1 MGDSPRR
8 SSLGARPAAELNSLV
23 RPNLAGARVRVINT
37 GYDENSLPPGDAA
50 FDENPLAELVKQGG
64 ARKVTFMGMQSLID
78 SFPAAP
84 VQPAAPPV
92 RALPTPEV
100 NAPAPLNS
108 GQTDRAAAQKRAVP
122 DSNSWQSYMPHQQ
135 RQRMDS
141 GSSFDVKVEA
151 EPTAAARD
159 PKVEQLCSWMA
170 THCICDP
177 KDGAKYAEALVGEG
191 VDQPSDLAELED
203 DDWPS
208 SIKPIHLK
216 KLKAAVAKGDFDE
229 KPPAKATPATTPA
242 DAAAPLAAA
251 VPASAP
257 ALGTT
262 APVAPAAPAAPAAD
276 PTPSSSRP
284 EVGSLLVSIQGGMKL
299 KHNSAPRRRTTQQP
313 ASGAACSRCPLRPVC
328 HPPLRRPACLLGA
341 AQWPEK
347 RAPAVKMPKPGC
359 GVAAVGL

>member
-8 SSLGARPAAELNSLV
+8 SSLGARPAAELNSPV

-37 GYDENSLPPGDAA
+37 GHDENSLPPGDAA

-170 THCICDP
+170 AHCNLGP
-177 KDGAKYAEALVGEG
+177 KDVAKYAEALVGEG
-191 VDQPSDLAELED
+191 VDQPSDLGDLED
-203 DDWPS
+203 GDWPS
-208 SIKPIHLK
+208 AIKPLHLK
-216 KLKAAVAKGDFDE
+216 KLKAA
-229 KPPAKATPATTPA
+229 
-242 DAAAPLAAA
+242 
-251 VPASAP
+251 
-257 ALGTT
+257 
-262 APVAPAAPAAPAAD
+262 AAD
-276 PTPSSSRP
+276 
-284 EVGSLLVSIQGGMKL
+284 V
-299 KHNSAPRRRTTQQP
+299 
-313 ASGAACSRCPLRPVC
+313 
-328 HPPLRRPACLLGA
+328 
-341 AQWPEK
+341 
-347 RAPAVKMPKPGC
+347 
-359 GVAAVGL
+359 